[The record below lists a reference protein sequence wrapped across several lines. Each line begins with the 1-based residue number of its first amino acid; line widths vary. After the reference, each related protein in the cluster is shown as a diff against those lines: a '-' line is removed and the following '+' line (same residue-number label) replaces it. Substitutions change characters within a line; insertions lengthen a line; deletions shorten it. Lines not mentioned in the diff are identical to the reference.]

1 LTDVRRRPALWAQAQ
16 LLAQDTAEG
25 PDGLAHTPSTVLRG
39 DLAQGRLDYGPPIA
53 VIDIGSNSVRL
64 VVYEGL
70 TRSPTPIF
78 NEKVLC
84 GLGRE
89 VQSTGLLAAD
99 AVEKALAALRRF
111 RTLCDR
117 IEVPQLLVIATAA
130 CRDATN
136 GRAFVDEA
144 ERVCRSKIELI
155 SGKREAELSALGV
168 VSGFHR
174 PDGIVGD
181 LGGGSLELTDIHGVR
196 VKPGVTLP
204 LGGLALQDVSA
215 KSVKKAEKIVK
226 KALGGARLLAAGA
239 GRTFYAIGGTWRAL
253 ARLHMWQT
261 GYPLHVMHGYVIPA
275 REALDF
281 SGLVHRVNPETL
293 SQIEVVADARRPL
306 LSYAALV
313 LEHLVRLARPK
324 DIVISALGVRE
335 GLLFSLLTE
344 EERRKDPLIAAASE
358 LNLLRSR
365 SPAHGQEL
373 ITWTDRFIASSGLD
387 ETAEERRLR
396 HAACLLAD
404 IGWRAHP
411 DYRGEQSLNI
421 IANAAFVA
429 IDHPGRT
436 FLALAVFFRHVG
448 LVDEELSPRLRE
460 LASTRVLDRA
470 RVLGAALRVAYLV
483 SASTPGV
490 LPRTPMLVERGR
502 LVLRFDESLKSLA
515 GERVF
520 ARLRQLARL
529 IGREPVMDA
538 GNVPITVAGS

>member
-1 LTDVRRRPALWAQAQ
+1 M
-16 LLAQDTAEG
+16 
-25 PDGLAHTPSTVLRG
+25 
-39 DLAQGRLDYGPPIA
+39 
-53 VIDIGSNSVRL
+53 IDIGSNSVRL

-99 AVEKALAALRRF
+99 ATDKALAALRRF
-111 RTLCDR
+111 RALCER
-117 IEVPQLLVIATAA
+117 MEVEKLWAIATAA
-130 CRDATN
+130 CRDADN
-136 GRAFVDEA
+136 GKSFVSEA
-144 ERVCRSKIELI
+144 ERICTVKIDVL

-168 VSGFHR
+168 VSGFHK

-181 LGGGSLELTDIHGVR
+181 LGGGSLELTQVR
-196 VKPGVTLP
+196 GHRIKNGVTLP
-204 LGGLALQDVSA
+204 LGGLALQDLSA
-215 KSVKKAEKIVK
+215 KSVKKAEPIVK
-226 KALGGARLLAAGA
+226 RALTRARLLQQGH
-239 GRTFYAIGGTWRAL
+239 GRTLYAIGGTWRAL

-261 GYPLHVMHGYVIPA
+261 GYPLHVMHGYRLSA
-275 REALDF
+275 KEAYEF
-281 SGLVHRVNPETL
+281 SSLVHRVNPEML
-293 SQIEVVADARRPL
+293 SRIEVVTDARRPL
-306 LSYAALV
+306 LAYAAVV
-313 LEHLVRLARPK
+313 LENLVRIARPK
-324 DIVISALGVRE
+324 EVVVSALGVRE
-335 GLLFSLLTE
+335 GLLYSMLNAV
-344 EERRKDPLIAAASE
+344 ERNKDPLMAAASD

-365 SPAHGQEL
+365 SPAHGEEL
-373 ITWTDRFIASSGLD
+373 IAWTDCFMASSGLD
-387 ETAEERRLR
+387 ETADEKRLR

-436 FLALAVFFRHVG
+436 FVSLAVFFRHVG
-448 LVDEELSPRLRE
+448 LVDDELSPRLRE

-483 SASTPGV
+483 SASMPGV
-490 LPRTPMLVERGR
+490 LPRTPMLVEHGR
-502 LVLRFDESLKSLA
+502 LVLRFGKGLRPLA

-520 ARLRQLARL
+520 NRLRQLARL
-529 IGREPVMDA
+529 VGREPAME
-538 GNVPITVAGS
+538 TL

>member
-1 LTDVRRRPALWAQAQ
+1 MN
-16 LLAQDTAEG
+16 
-25 PDGLAHTPSTVLRG
+25 
-39 DLAQGRLDYGPPIA
+39 LAQGRLDHGPPIA

-78 NEKVLC
+78 NEKVLA

-89 VQSTGLLAAD
+89 VQTTGLLAAD
-99 AVEKALAALRRF
+99 AIAKALAALRRF
-111 RTLCDR
+111 RALCDR
-117 IEVPQLLVIATAA
+117 LEVAQIWTVATAA
-130 CRDATN
+130 CRDAKN
-136 GRAFVDEA
+136 GSSFVAQAEA
-144 ERVCRSKIELI
+144 ICNTDIDLL

-168 VSGFHR
+168 VSGFHE

-181 LGGGSLELTDIHGVR
+181 LGGGSLELTEIHGQR
-196 VKPGVTLP
+196 VQPGLTLP
-204 LGGLALQDVSA
+204 LGGLALADISS
-215 KSVKKAEKIVK
+215 KSIKKAEKVVK
-226 KALGGARLLAAGA
+226 NALEDARLLQTGK

-261 GYPLHVMHGYVIPA
+261 GYPLHVMHGYVMPEK
-275 REALDF
+275 EAFDF
-281 SGLVHRVNPETL
+281 SSLVHRVDPETL
-293 SQIEVVADARRPL
+293 SQIEVVTNARRPL
-306 LSYAALV
+306 LGYAALV
-313 LEHLVRLARPK
+313 LENLVRIARPK
-324 DIVISALGVRE
+324 QVVISALGVRE
-335 GLLFSLLTE
+335 GLLYSMLDA
-344 EERRKDPLIAAASE
+344 EEREKDPLIAAASE
-358 LNLLRSR
+358 LNVLRSR
-365 SPAHGQEL
+365 SPAHGEEL
-373 ITWTDRFIASSGLD
+373 TAWTDRFIASSGLD

-436 FLALAVFFRHVG
+436 FIALAVFFRHVG

-483 SASTPGV
+483 SASTTGV
-490 LPRTPMLVERGR
+490 LPKTPMMVERGR
-502 LVLRFDESLKSLA
+502 LVLRFENGLVALA
-515 GERVF
+515 GDRVF
-520 ARLRQLARL
+520 NRLRQLARL
-529 IGREPVMDA
+529 IGREPVMQT
-538 GNVPITVAGS
+538 G

>member
-1 LTDVRRRPALWAQAQ
+1 MHA
-16 LLAQDTAEG
+16 
-25 PDGLAHTPSTVLRG
+25 
-39 DLAQGRLDYGPPIA
+39 AQGRLDHGPPVA

-70 TRSPTPIF
+70 IRSPTPIF

-99 AVEKALAALRRF
+99 AVDKALVALRRF
-111 RTLCDR
+111 RALCDR
-117 IEVPQLLVIATAA
+117 IDVPQRFAIATAA
-130 CRDATN
+130 CRDARN
-136 GRAFVDEA
+136 GKAFIVEA
-144 ERVCRSKIELI
+144 ERICGTKIEVI

-168 VSGFHR
+168 VSGFHK

-181 LGGGSLELTDIHGVR
+181 LGGGSLELTDIHWHR
-196 VKPGVTLP
+196 VNTGITLP
-204 LGGLALQDVSA
+204 LGGLALQDISS
-215 KSVKKAEKIVK
+215 KSIKKAERVVK
-226 KALGGARLLAAGA
+226 KALDGARLLEAGV

-253 ARLHMWQT
+253 ARLHMWQK

-275 REALDF
+275 REAYDF
-281 SGLVHRVNPETL
+281 SSLVHRVSPETL
-293 SQIEVVADARRPL
+293 SQIEVVTDARRPL
-306 LSYAALV
+306 LAYAALV
-313 LEHLVRLARPK
+313 LEHLVEIAQPK
-324 DIVISALGVRE
+324 DVVVSALGVRE
-335 GLLFSLLTE
+335 GLLYSMLDG
-344 EERRKDPLIAAASE
+344 EERRKDPLMAAASE
-358 LNLLRSR
+358 LNVLRSR
-365 SPAHGQEL
+365 SPAHGEEL
-373 ITWTDRFIASSGLD
+373 IAWTDRFMASSGLD
-387 ETAEERRLR
+387 ETADERRLR

-448 LVDEELSPRLRE
+448 LIDEELSPRLRE
-460 LASTRVLDRA
+460 LATTRVLDRA

-490 LPRTPMLVERGR
+490 LPKTPMLVERGR
-502 LVLRFDESLKSLA
+502 LVLRFENGLQALA

-520 ARLRQLARL
+520 VRLRQLARL
-529 IGREPVMDA
+529 IGREPVME
-538 GNVPITVAGS
+538 TQ

>member
-1 LTDVRRRPALWAQAQ
+1 MQI
-16 LLAQDTAEG
+16 
-25 PDGLAHTPSTVLRG
+25 
-39 DLAQGRLDYGPPIA
+39 AQGRLDYGPPVG

-64 VVYEGL
+64 LVYEGL

-78 NEKVLC
+78 NEKVLA

-89 VQSTGLLAAD
+89 VQTTGLLTDD

-111 RTLCDR
+111 RALCDR
-117 IEVPQLLVIATAA
+117 LDVAHLWVIATAA
-130 CRDATN
+130 CRDAKN
-136 GRAFVDEA
+136 GKSFVAEA
-144 ERVCRSKIELI
+144 ERICGAKVDVL

-168 VSGFHR
+168 VSGFHK

-181 LGGGSLELTDIHGVR
+181 LGGGSLELTEVHGHR

-204 LGGLALQDVSA
+204 LGGLALQDIS
-215 KSVKKAEKIVK
+215 SRSIKKAEKVVR
-226 KALGGARLLAAGA
+226 KALEDVPLLDDGK

-261 GYPLHVMHGYVIPA
+261 GYPLHVMHGYVMPA
-275 REALDF
+275 KEAFDF
-281 SGLVHRVNPETL
+281 SSLVHRVDPETL
-293 SQIEVVADARRPL
+293 SRIEVVTDARRPL
-306 LSYAALV
+306 LAYAALV
-313 LEHLVRLARPK
+313 LENVVRIARPK
-324 DIVISALGVRE
+324 EVVISALGVRE
-335 GLLFSLLTE
+335 GLLYSMLDPKERE
-344 EERRKDPLIAAASE
+344 EDALITAASE

-365 SPAHGQEL
+365 SPAHAEEL
-373 ITWTDRFIASSGLD
+373 IEWTDRFIASSGLE

-411 DYRGEQSLNI
+411 DYRGEQSVNI
-421 IANAAFVA
+421 IANAAFVSV
-429 IDHPGRT
+429 DHPGRT
-436 FLALAVFFRHVG
+436 FIALAVFFRHVG
-448 LVDEELSPRLRE
+448 LVDDELSPRLRE

-483 SASTPGV
+483 SAAATGV
-490 LPRTPMLVERGR
+490 LPKTPMVVERGR
-502 LVLRFDESLKSLA
+502 LVLRFDNDFKALA

-529 IGREPVMDA
+529 IGREPVME
-538 GNVPITVAGS
+538 T